1 MRRFFGFWFVCLSVL
16 QAQFITID
24 DSFEYTKASPSM
36 EYVADINSTLDIDHI
51 DQAHWQPMVH
61 SNLGGLNEYPSW
73 TRCKIKNTSQTPKS
87 FIIKNPRAG
96 MDEIDLYV
104 VRDQNITHQTLGDQH
119 SLKTR
124 NLPHRY
130 SVEFLELRANEEIM
144 IISRLR
150 NPIDSTEG
158 EWEIFDRKHFVQF
171 TMLESLWW
179 GAFIGIYLALF
190 FYAAP
195 ILIAA
200 NDKLLAFYFSLY
212 ILSSIGYQLSVN
224 GILYSLGIEGNSV
237 NIITLLFNV
246 FFCTFTV
253 LVMVRYITITHHKGL
268 LARTLQMILLLLG
281 MELILALLCFF
292 NPHLIRAL
300 AFMSMGVSLLTFC
313 IWFLLLKDLLQSKKD
328 KLFRFIFIGYSAIFM
343 AYAYQTLISLGFFE
357 MHAFSTYS
365 LSLGSMLEMYF
376 FALGISGYIRQMK
389 KEKRKKEKMLD
400 YQMRFA
406 SIGRVIG
413 NISHQ
418 WKIPMVRA
426 GALLTHVE
434 ALVHFKQC
442 SALDEIEQII
452 PEIRSH
458 FTFMQNTIDEFY
470 SLYSKNIHKAEFK
483 LLDVINDV
491 WTMLNSKAMTAEM
504 ELYVKDTQNTKLFS
518 FEYSLSHIFI
528 ILIDNAI
535 NAAKSR
541 AIENPKITID
551 ITHDEEHIRIIVEDN
566 CGGIMQT
573 PIESIFDLEVS
584 NTPSKNHSG
593 GLGLSIVKLLVCE
606 KLNGTI
612 HVANTQH
619 GTSFT
624 IILTIEKDS

>member
-1 MRRFFGFWFVCLSVL
+1 MRRFFGLWFLCLSFL
-16 QAQFITID
+16 HAQFINID
-24 DSFEYTKASPSM
+24 DAFEYTKASSFM
-36 EYVADINSTLDIDHI
+36 EYVADINGTLDIEHI
-51 DQAHWQPMVH
+51 DQAQWQPMLH

-104 VRDQNITHQTLGDQH
+104 VRDHNITHQALGDQH

-130 SVEFLELRANEEIM
+130 SVEFLELRADEEIM

-158 EWEIFDRKHFVQF
+158 EWEIFDRRHFVQF
-171 TMLESLWW
+171 TMVESLWW
-179 GAFIGIYLALF
+179 GAFMGIYIALF
-190 FYAAP
+190 FYAGP

-224 GILYSLGIEGNSV
+224 GILYSLGLEGNAV
-237 NIITLLFNV
+237 NITTLLFNV
-246 FFCTFTV
+246 LFCTFTV
-253 LVMVRYITITHHKGL
+253 LVMVRFITITHHQGL
-268 LARTLQMILLLLG
+268 LARTLQGILILLG
-281 MELILALLCFF
+281 IEIIMAFLCFF
-292 NPHLIRAL
+292 EPHLIRTL
-300 AFMSMGVSLLTFC
+300 AFMSIGVSLVSFC
-313 IWFLLLKDLLQSKKD
+313 IWFLLLKDLLYSSKD
-328 KLFRFIFIGYSAIFM
+328 RLFRFIFIGYSAIFM
-343 AYAYQTLISLGFFE
+343 AYVYQTLISLGLFE

-365 LSLGSMLEMYF
+365 LSLGSMFEMYF
-376 FALGISGYIRQMK
+376 FALGISSYIRQMK
-389 KEKRKKEKMLD
+389 KEKKKKEQMLD
-400 YQMRFA
+400 FQMRFA

-426 GALLTHVE
+426 GALLTHIE
-434 ALVHFKQC
+434 ALVHFKHP
-442 SALDEIEQII
+442 SALDEIEHVI

-470 SLYSKNIHKAEFK
+470 SLYSKNIHKVEFK

-491 WTMLNSKAMTAEM
+491 WAMLSSKAMTADM
-504 ELYVKDTQNTKLFS
+504 KLCVKDLQDTKLFS

-535 NAAKSR
+535 NAAKNR
-541 AIENPKITID
+541 AIENPKIIID
-551 ITHDEEHIRIIVEDN
+551 IAHTDEMTTIIVEDN
-566 CGGIMQT
+566 CGGIHQVPM
-573 PIESIFDLEVS
+573 ESIFDIE
-584 NTPSKNHSG
+584 TFHTSKKHPSG

-612 HVANTQH
+612 NVQNTEH
-619 GTSFT
+619 GTAFT
-624 IILTIEKDS
+624 IILHTEKLS